1 MVANVKVEISP
12 LESSIIRQVE
22 FYFGD
27 VNMIKD
33 KFMREKLKED
43 DGWISMET
51 MLNFKRLASLSTDTK
66 QIMAALKKSETGLM
80 EVSEEKEKIRR
91 SPSNPLPENTE
102 EAKKALEART
112 AYAKGYPKTN
122 ICMDDLLTFYSEK
135 NMTIVNINMRSYL
148 DNKTKQ
154 RCFKGSCF
162 LTFATEED
170 CKKFVEAPEQKYKD
184 IKLEKVLFQKDYFE
198 MKEKELEERKNKNKK
213 RKDVHEQKVAEQ
225 VAAKEAAIAE
235 LPKGAVLKIT
245 GLGEE
250 TTREIIKEKLKD
262 DFGVNIAR
270 DDGDIAF
277 ITYNKGESEAF
288 IRFKTENYGKELLE
302 KITKKGK
309 MKIQNNEVETSV
321 LEGEEETKYLAA
333 ALVEMKNQRLKSKNH
348 KRKNFGKG
356 GGGNAKRGRR

>member
-1 MVANVKVEISP
+1 
-12 LESSIIRQVE
+12 
-22 FYFGD
+22 
-27 VNMIKD
+27 
-33 KFMREKLKED
+33 
-43 DGWISMET
+43 MET
-51 MLNFKRLASLSTDTK
+51 MLNFKRLAALSTDPK

-80 EVSEEKEKIRR
+80 EVSEENDKIRR

-122 ICMDDLLTFYSEK
+122 ISMDDLLTFYSE
-135 NMTIVNINMRSYL
+135 NNVTIVNINMRSYL

-154 RCFKGSCF
+154 GRCFKGSCF
-162 LTFATEED
+162 LTFKTEED

-198 MKEKELEERKNKNKK
+198 MKAKELEERKNKNKK
-213 RKDVHEQKVAEQ
+213 KRDTHDKAVAES

-245 GLGEE
+245 GLGDEI
-250 TTREIIKEKLKD
+250 TREIIKEKLKD
-262 DFGVNIAR
+262 DFGVNIAK

-277 ITYNKGESEAF
+277 VTYNKGESEAF

-302 KITKKGK
+302 KISKKGK
-309 MKIQNNEVETSV
+309 MKIQNNEVETAV
-321 LEGEEETKYLAA
+321 LEGEEESNYLKA

>member
-1 MVANVKVEISP
+1 MVAKVEISP
-12 LESSIIRQVE
+12 LEQSIIRQIE

-43 DGWISMET
+43 DGWITMET
-51 MLNFKRLASLSTDTK
+51 MLNFKRLAALSTDRK

-80 EVSEEKEKIRR
+80 EISEENEKIRR
-91 SPSNPLPENTE
+91 SASNPLPENTE
-102 EAKKALEART
+102 EAKKALNART

-122 ICMDDLLTFYSEK
+122 ISMDDLLTFYSE
-135 NMTIVNINMRSYL
+135 NDVTIVNINMRSYV
-148 DNKTKQ
+148 DNKAKQ

-162 LTFATEED
+162 LTFKTEED
-170 CKKFVEAPEQKYKD
+170 CKKFVEAPEQKYND
-184 IKLEKVLFQKDYFE
+184 IKLEKVLLHNDYFE
-198 MKEKELEERKNKNKK
+198 MKAKEIEEKRNKNKNKK
-213 RKDVHEQKVAEQ
+213 EKHAKQ
-225 VAAKEAAIAE
+225 VEEKEAKVSMEVAE

-245 GLGEE
+245 GLGDEI
-250 TTREIIKEKLKD
+250 TREIIKEKLKD
-262 DFGVNIAR
+262 DFCVNIAR

-277 ITYNKGESEAF
+277 VTYNKGDPEAF
-288 IRFKTENYGKELLE
+288 IRFKTANYGKDLQG

-309 MKIQNNEVETSV
+309 LTIQDKHVETSV

-333 ALVEMKNQRLKSKNH
+333 AIGEMKNQRLKSKNH
-348 KRKNFGKG
+348 KRKNFGRG